1 MPAVRSWKFLGLTT
15 PHAFGGCRWAGTVC
29 NEDPGRGGRELGNGR
44 CKGGTGRRQRARSRE
59 PADRHRPPCPS
70 PRVPRSHQV
79 TGARV
84 AGPAGGW
91 SARPGAPHPG
101 SASPAPLALAGADP
115 AGGLSPKK
123 WGFPVARKG
132 VPSRGESGGVRRGA
146 GPRREVTGRQR
157 RFLVP
162 AVRLLPRLPLPPLRG
177 PPRSPSPSGGRYGR
191 SLGAHEALGESG

>member
-15 PHAFGGCRWAGTVC
+15 PRAFGGCRWAGTVC
-29 NEDPGRGGRELGNGR
+29 NENPGRGGRELGNGR

-84 AGPAGGW
+84 AGPGW
-91 SARPGAPHPG
+91 RLERAAWRSASGIGEPGAPGPG
-101 SASPAPLALAGADP
+101 RRRPRRRAVTEEMGLSSGPQGGPQPGRERGRPQRGRAPPRGNGAPEAVPCPGRPASPPP
-115 AGGLSPKK
+115 P
-123 WGFPVARKG
+123 P
-132 VPSRGESGGVRRGA
+132 
-146 GPRREVTGRQR
+146 
-157 RFLVP
+157 
-162 AVRLLPRLPLPPLRG
+162 PPLRG

-191 SLGAHEALGESG
+191 SLGTHEALGESG